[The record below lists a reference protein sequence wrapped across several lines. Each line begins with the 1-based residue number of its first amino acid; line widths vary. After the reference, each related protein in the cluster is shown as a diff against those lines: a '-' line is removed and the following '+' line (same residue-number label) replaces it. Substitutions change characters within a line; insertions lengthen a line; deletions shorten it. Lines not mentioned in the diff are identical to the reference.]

1 MGIKKTLAS
10 IALLGVMAF
19 GTTGCNDYSQYKYNG
34 KIGEE
39 QVTFIHKNY
48 LIGNYNTL
56 TVKKSDG
63 RVINYKDLWSNDLNL
78 EDVSITA
85 NGKTIDYARR
95 NKVEKVVLEVAQKK
109 FDKYLQKIKEA
120 KIRQG
125 LENLK

>member
-39 QVTFIHKNY
+39 QVTFIHKAGFLDDN
-48 LIGNYNTL
+48 NTL
-56 TVKKSDG
+56 TVKKPDG
-63 RVINYKDLWSNDLNL
+63 RVINYKDLWNNDLNL
-78 EDVSITA
+78 EDVSVTA
-85 NGKTIDYARR
+85 NGKTTDYTGR
-95 NKVEKVVLEVAQKK
+95 NKVEKVVLGVAQKK